1 VELDRHLVQL
11 RVCKFVPKVAPLR
24 SVLKSLL
31 ALEAEAGQTA
41 RLQLR
46 GSFFNAKQVLV
57 MVCTQLATP

>member
-1 VELDRHLVQL
+1 M
-11 RVCKFVPKVAPLR
+11 
-24 SVLKSLL
+24 LKSLL
-31 ALEAEAGQTA
+31 ALEAEADQTA